1 METGRAV
8 SDSKVEQWERG
19 EIPNRAM
26 KMGRKSVHR
35 IQKHPRI
42 KKRIR

>member
-1 METGRAV
+1 MKTGRAV
-8 SDSKVEQWERG
+8 SDSTVDQWERG

-26 KMGRKSVHR
+26 KMGRKGVH
-35 IQKHPRI
+35 RI